1 MSYRPYRR
9 PGISPI
15 WVLIGVNLVIFI
27 ASLIDQQGLIISR
40 FALIP
45 ANLRDQPWTILTYMF
60 LHGSIWHILFNMV
73 ALYFLGTFSIY
84 LIGETA
90 FLVTYFV
97 GGIMGGLLYVVL
109 SPLLGTSFSIV
120 VGASGAIFAL
130 GGLLMVMRPNL
141 KVVMFPI
148 PIEMPLW
155 VSILINFV
163 LVVFNVAVAWEAH
176 LGGLI
181 LGAAVGYYYRRRESR
196 RY

>member
-1 MSYRPYRR
+1 MSYRSLRR
-9 PGISPI
+9 PGLSPI
-15 WVLIGVNLVIFI
+15 WILIGVNIAIFI
-27 ASLIDQQGLIISR
+27 ATFIDRQNLIFAR
-40 FALIP
+40 FALVP
-45 ANLRDQPWTILTYMF
+45 SDLSHEPWTLLTYMF
-60 LHGSIWHILFNMV
+60 LHSGLWHVLFNMI
-73 ALYFLGTFSIY
+73 ALYFLGTFTIY

-97 GGIMGGLLYVVL
+97 GGIMGGLLFVAL
-109 SPLLGTSFSIV
+109 SPLLGTSYAAV

-141 KVVMFPI
+141 KVMMFPI

-155 VSILINFV
+155 VSILISFV
-163 LVVFNVAVAWEAH
+163 LVVFNGSIAWEAH

-181 LGAAVGYYYRRRESR
+181 LGAVVGYYYRRREFR

>member
-27 ASLIDQQGLIISR
+27 ASLLDHQGLIISR

-90 FLVTYFV
+90 FLITYFV

-109 SPLLGTSFSIV
+109 APLLGTSFSIV